1 MIVLYNM
8 NETNGFR
15 GNNNVCPIGS
25 VIYWAGLDANYEQV
39 FNAGYMKCDGA
50 ILATADYPDLY
61 KAIARRWTAGGLPP
75 TAFQVPDFY
84 TYVPPGQIGEV
95 SNLIIPGAG
104 ADAGAYVNETR
115 TNFASAQFPVVKENL
130 PDGIPLEYAP
140 SSHAGSFSYIG
151 DGAGGAGGKVYTNS
165 VDGGRN
171 TSFKERAY
179 VRSTFAQTTD
189 GGYGKQETA
198 PSVSFDNGAPAPID
212 ITGDISAPTDYVAP
226 SFNIVSLI
234 KYKNV

>member
-1 MIVLYNM
+1 MSDLNSFHGDNIL
-8 NETNGFR
+8 
-15 GNNNVCPIGS
+15 PIGS
-25 VIYWAGLDANYEQV
+25 VIYWAGLDANYPQIL
-39 FNAGYMKCDGA
+39 NAGYMKCNGD
-50 ILATADYPDLY
+50 ILAVADFPDLY

-75 TAFQVPDFY
+75 TAFQVPDFT

-95 SNLIIPGAG
+95 SNLIVPGAV
-104 ADAGAYVNETR
+104 DAAGTYVNATR
-115 TNFASAQFPVVKENL
+115 TNFATATFPLAVENL
-130 PDGIPLEYAP
+130 PDGIPLEYAA
-140 SSHAGSFSYIG
+140 SSHAGSFDYVG

-165 VDGGRN
+165 NDGGRN

-198 PSVSFDNGAPAPID
+198 PSVSFDNGAAAPID
-212 ITGDISAPTDYVAP
+212 ITGDISAPVDYIAP

-234 KYKNV
+234 KYKNI